1 VGMRLAERF
10 ERTDGVETWQGVR
23 YEITRA
29 DAASSAGARPA
40 PRS

>member
-1 VGMRLAERF
+1 MRLAERF

-29 DAASSAGARPA
+29 DAPSSAPT
-40 PRS
+40 